1 MEEKFDLNR
10 TQVSGIV
17 QRIWDYGE
25 DIFVRLEFYPDEDRP
40 PRYVTLKIPNGML
53 DGEFVTIQPGELVQV
68 EGYLEDVPYLESMR
82 EFFSDAKAKPFYV
95 DTEQAAQWEQI
106 EIERVGTQIVVTTL
120 ASLTNDPHLNAVM
133 IQGIITRS
141 WKGGADLFARLAV
154 YDANTEIL
162 QAGDHRRWP
171 KRKPHYLTVR
181 IIKGELDGK
190 KIALSKRNRIR
201 VSGVLHIHFYRQSLA
216 KILER
221 AGQAALVQT
230 LPASADDI
238 SALRDSLYVVAHSLI
253 VLASRPRK
261 PKARS

>member
-40 PRYVTLKIPNGML
+40 PRYVTLKIPDGML
-53 DGEFVTIQPGELVQV
+53 DGEFVTIQPGELIQA

-82 EFFSDAKAKPFYV
+82 EFFSDAKAKAFYA
-95 DTEQAAQWEQI
+95 DTEQAAEWQQI
-106 EIERVGTQIVVTTL
+106 EIERVGTQMVVTTL
-120 ASLTNDPHLNAVM
+120 ASLSQDPRLNSVT
-133 IQGIITRS
+133 IQGIVTRS

-162 QAGDHRRWP
+162 QAGGNGRWP
-171 KRKPHYLTVR
+171 KRKPHYITVR
-181 IIKGELDGK
+181 IIKGELDGR
-190 KIALSKRNRIR
+190 KIALNARNRIR
-201 VSGVLHIHFYRQSLA
+201 VSGVLHIHFYRQSLP

-221 AGQAALVQT
+221 AGKAALIET
-230 LPASADDI
+230 LPAHADAI
-238 SALRDSLYVVAHSLI
+238 SALRDSLYVVANSLI
-253 VLASRPRK
+253 VFASQPRK
-261 PKARS
+261 SKAKS